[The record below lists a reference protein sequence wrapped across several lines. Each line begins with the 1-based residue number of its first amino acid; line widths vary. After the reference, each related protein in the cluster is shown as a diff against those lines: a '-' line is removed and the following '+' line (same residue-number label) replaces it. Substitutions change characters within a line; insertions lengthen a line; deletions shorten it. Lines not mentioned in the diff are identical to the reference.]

1 MNISKDVIHREIA
14 GDHILVPIGEIALRH
29 SGVFAV
35 TALGA
40 EIWEML
46 ATGKEYEAIIAELL
60 DEYEVE
66 EYVLKRDVDEFLAKL
81 REDGL
86 ITD

>member
-1 MNISKDVIHREIA
+1 MTVTKDVIHREIA
-14 GDHILVPIGEIALRH
+14 GEHILVPIGELALQR

-46 ATGKEYEAIIAELL
+46 QEGKGYDAILRALLETYEVDEAI
-60 DEYEVE
+60 
-66 EYVLKRDVDEFLAKL
+66 LKRDVDEFLAKL
-81 REDGL
+81 REIGL
-86 ITD
+86 MED